1 MAPPAPPLPRR
12 ALLRAARGRQR
23 GRQPR
28 EGGGRRCHSDAA
40 AAMAAAGPAP
50 LLPAEAEALVRA
62 LQGTEL
68 RDAGGQGCGGTAL
81 LGRGP
86 GGGGRRFWGVP
97 GASGPGGG
105 GGSMKKG
112 L

>member
-1 MAPPAPPLPRR
+1 
-12 ALLRAARGRQR
+12 
-23 GRQPR
+23 
-28 EGGGRRCHSDAA
+28 
-40 AAMAAAGPAP
+40 MAAAGPAP